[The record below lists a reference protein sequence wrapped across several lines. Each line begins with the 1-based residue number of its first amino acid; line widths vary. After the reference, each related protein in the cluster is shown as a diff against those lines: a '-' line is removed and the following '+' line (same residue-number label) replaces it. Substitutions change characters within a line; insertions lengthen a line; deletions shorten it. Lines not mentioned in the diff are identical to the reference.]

1 MVGGKGLV
9 AGRGGSRTLRA
20 LEHPNGFE
28 DREGHRAPSIPTA
41 SFSEDPPIPSVSPP
55 PTPPREVFEREA
67 LAHLPALTR
76 FARRLAG
83 PGADAEDLVQECY
96 VRALR
101 FFHNYREGT
110 NCRAWLF
117 RIMHNLHINRWQVR
131 RRRPQAVSLEE
142 ARDHH
147 LQVGRLLAGNPG
159 MEGDPEQAFF
169 ASNPDP
175 AVKQALGSLAPEF
188 RTPVL
193 LFDLEGFSYQEIA
206 QTMGIPVGTVRSRL
220 NRARRR
226 LQALLADHRPGRAD
240 RGSLRT
246 AS

>member
-1 MVGGKGLV
+1 MQF
-9 AGRGGSRTLRA
+9 S
-20 LEHPNGFE
+20 E
-28 DREGHRAPSIPTA
+28 EGSIPPKAPDLT
-41 SFSEDPPIPSVSPP
+41 SG
-55 PTPPREVFEREA
+55 REAFEREA

-83 PGADAEDLVQECY
+83 PGADAEDLLQECFA
-96 VRALR
+96 RALR
-101 FFHNYREGT
+101 FFHHYRQGT

-117 RIMHNLHINRWQVR
+117 RIMHNLHINRWQLR
-131 RRRPQAVSLEE
+131 QRRPQSISLEE
-142 ARDHH
+142 AREPH
-147 LQVGRLLAGNPG
+147 LRAARLLQASPDL
-159 MEGDPEQAFF
+159 EGDPEHAFF

-175 AVKQALGSLAPEF
+175 AVKKALGSLPPGF

-226 LQALLADHRPGRAD
+226 LAVLLADHRPGRT
-240 RGSLRT
+240 RGAGLRT